1 MATAAK
7 NASYLP
13 PEIWIRTLKNFDQ
26 ENDLPEL
33 WMNYRHICKPFQSAI
48 DSIFIEKHLPKTW
61 IRWSLGEMYSN
72 EIGKVILDTEFKFH
86 ALSED
91 KTTAIFQGDIGED
104 FRDEVRSRLKGRI
117 QETTNAH
124 AYTITEPSHTV
135 QVHRDVNDSPLPD
148 LTFDAE
154 NIHLSLNWRELYTRF
169 YGEELLYHKG
179 LQNWSTDNTKL
190 KEELAAKAGSG
201 QTGMMEVLMKAME
214 AFAGGSDESRRV
226 ARRARIRRQ
235 FREIGDDWS
244 FEASG
249 DAGEEKRSLEGL
261 AQTRQLVSLTEDS
274 DYDRDE
280 EEEEGSEEGSEEG
293 DEWEDASDD
302 DDMEEEDE
310 EEEEE
315 DDA

>member
-1 MATAAK
+1 MEFGYVC
-7 NASYLP
+7 NHPL
-13 PEIWIRTLKNFDQ
+13 TLDTNFSQ
-26 ENDLPEL
+26 
-33 WMNYRHICKPFQSAI
+33 
-48 DSIFIEKHLPKTW
+48 
-61 IRWSLGEMYSN
+61 GEMYSKK
-72 EIGKVILDTEFKFH
+72 IGKVILDTEFKFH

-117 QETTNAH
+117 AEITNAD
-124 AYTITEPSHTV
+124 AYAIKEPSHTV
-135 QVHRDVNDSPLPD
+135 QVHRDVNDTPLPG

-154 NIHLSLNWRELYTRF
+154 NIHVGLNWRELYTRF
-169 YGEELLYHKG
+169 YGEELFYHKG

-201 QTGMMEVLMKAME
+201 QAGMMEVLMKAME
-214 AFAGGSDESRRV
+214 AFAGGSDESRKV

-235 FREIGDDWS
+235 FRAIGEDWN
-244 FEASG
+244 FEASR
-249 DAGEEKRSLEGL
+249 DAGGEKRSLEGL
-261 AQTRQLVSLTEDS
+261 AQTRQLASLEEDS

-293 DEWEDASDD
+293 DGWEDASDD
-302 DDMEEEDE
+302 DDMEEEDD
-310 EEEEE
+310 EEEE